1 MEELVP
7 ESGW

>member
-7 ESGW
+7 E

>member
-7 ESGW
+7 